1 MFFCILSKPL
11 YCLEKYSMKF
21 ISLITISISLVFSA
35 CKSKGRAVSDT
46 SCSSCE
52 DAIIRN
58 YGEPAMDGC
67 GWVVNASS
75 IVYMPRNLLPEFY
88 VDSLKV
94 RIKYK
99 VLERVNCGLVK
110 DAHPSIFI
118 EEIYKE

>member
-1 MFFCILSKPL
+1 MKNLFFIA
-11 YCLEKYSMKF
+11 
-21 ISLITISISLVFSA
+21 ITILFLFLS
-35 CKSKGRAVSDT
+35 CKSKEGTVSDT
-46 SCSSCE
+46 ACNSCE

-58 YGEPAMDGC
+58 YGDPALDGC
-67 GWVVNASS
+67 GWVVDASS
-75 IVYMPRNLLPEFY
+75 TIYMPKNLLPKFY

-118 EEIYKE
+118 EEIHKK